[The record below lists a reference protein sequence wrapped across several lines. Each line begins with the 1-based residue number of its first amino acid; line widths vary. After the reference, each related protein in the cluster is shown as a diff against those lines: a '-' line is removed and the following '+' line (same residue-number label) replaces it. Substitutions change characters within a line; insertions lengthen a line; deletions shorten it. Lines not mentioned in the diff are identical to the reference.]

1 MGPTKYLVKVKLTWV
16 KGVGLSLSLHEDYPT
31 NILKISYRTKVYY
44 VLFVVSYVILSHY
57 CNFLMTLPMNK
68 FTSIVIPTIILSS
81 SKCQLLKQSLTNYAS

>member
-16 KGVGLSLSLHEDYPT
+16 KDVGLSLSLHEDYPT